1 MRPVFQKNII
11 AVNFLCFEAHLSRA
25 LYGGRFW
32 EGVYVQLTVFQKN
45 IIAVDFLCFEAHLSR
60 ALFGGRF

>member
-1 MRPVFQKNII
+1 M
-11 AVNFLCFEAHLSRA
+11 
-25 LYGGRFW
+25 G
-32 EGVYVQLTVFQKN
+32 EGSGKAFYVQLTVSQKN